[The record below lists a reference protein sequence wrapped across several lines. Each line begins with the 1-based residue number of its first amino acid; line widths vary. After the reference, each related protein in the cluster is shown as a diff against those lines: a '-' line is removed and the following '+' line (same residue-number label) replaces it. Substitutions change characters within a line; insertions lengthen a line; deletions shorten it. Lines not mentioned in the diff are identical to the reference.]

1 MNVVKL
7 VVAWL
12 VVGVVMNVLDF
23 LFHGLALG
31 SYYAQ
36 LTIMRE
42 DTPYLLF
49 VLLSFVFA
57 LVFVLVYDRLYA
69 TAECRV
75 GRGAAFG
82 FWAGLLL
89 NFPMNIGLHLMVKGV
104 PYGMTWI
111 WTIYGIIAMTIA
123 GAIAGAIYAKKQVAP
138 KPSVVV

>member
-1 MNVVKL
+1 MNVAKL

-12 VVGVVMNVLDF
+12 VVGVVLNVLDY
-23 LFHGLALG
+23 LVHGLALG

-36 LTIMRE
+36 LTFMRQ
-42 DTPYLLF
+42 DTSYLLF
-49 VLLSFVFA
+49 VLLDFVFA
-57 LVFVLVYDRLYA
+57 LVFVFVYDRLYA

-89 NFPMNIGLHLMVKGV
+89 NFPMNIGLYLMIKDV
-104 PYGMTWI
+104 PYGLAWV
-111 WTIYGIIAMTIA
+111 WTIYGIIALTIA
-123 GAIAGAIYAKKQVAP
+123 GAIAGAIYAKKQTAA